1 MAKQY
6 SGPPPLTIDAQPQIL
21 RDVQDSERRYRR

>member
-6 SGPPPLTIDAQPQIL
+6 SGPPPLTINPEPQLL
-21 RDVQDSERRYRR
+21 RDVQDGERRYRR